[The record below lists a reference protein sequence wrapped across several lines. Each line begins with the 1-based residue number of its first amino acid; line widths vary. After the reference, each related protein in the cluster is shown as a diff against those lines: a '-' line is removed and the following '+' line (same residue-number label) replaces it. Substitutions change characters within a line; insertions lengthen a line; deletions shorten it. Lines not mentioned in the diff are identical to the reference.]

1 MAPAASPSISRAIG
15 IAGTPLDVY
24 LAVEQFIKTA
34 QQPALLEPGGP
45 TLLLNDGNFSVEIR
59 NSHVLLQ
66 AWDGERN
73 LARRI
78 VRVGQYTRGKL
89 SLVIEKFGRRE
100 GELFLLD
107 LADPRTEPWER
118 RGSRMMFRERFRL
131 FLAREFSGCNM
142 RGLSCEADLEHSLS
156 PAFPRALLTRGRT
169 GLAAIGAAPDT
180 SDAAAM
186 LTFGLIWLDYL
197 RRREP
202 RLSIEG
208 LVLLAPRGQE
218 QATSLRLPFLGSAR
232 FEMFTYAADDF
243 ATRLDPKDYG
253 NLETVLH
260 PCRGTAPGAPAL
272 DSLRDVPGFEYLEK
286 SDGSASLRINGL
298 EFARMAGNQIRYG
311 LDHRV
316 PAQLSEVEDLAREL
330 SRMRH
335 AGSDDRENALYKRA
349 PELWLESQV
358 RSNPEIVD
366 ASLLRAPIYGQVP
379 AFSGGERGVIDLLAA
394 DRSGRLAVVELKA
407 SPDIHLPLQALD
419 YWMRVK
425 RHIDRGEFSGLGYFP
440 GLPLGT
446 EAPRLLLVAP
456 ALEFHPTT
464 ESILRYFSPEVP
476 VERIAVGANWRAE
489 LRVMFRGCGGVT
501 T

>member
-1 MAPAASPSISRAIG
+1 MASAPPYLSRGIG
-15 IAGTPLDVY
+15 TPGTPLDTY
-24 LAVEQFIKTA
+24 LAIERFIETS

-45 TLLLNDGNFSVEIR
+45 TLRLSNGNFSVEIK

-66 AWDGERN
+66 AWDGDHN

-78 VRVGQYTRGKL
+78 VRLGPQTRGKL

-131 FLAREFSGCNM
+131 FLAREFTGWNV

-169 GLAAIGAAPDT
+169 GLAAIGAAV
-180 SDAAAM
+180 DADAGAM

-208 LVLLAPRGQE
+208 LVLFAPRGQE
-218 QATSLRLPFLGSAR
+218 QSTSLRLPFLAAAR
-232 FEMFTYAADDF
+232 FEMFTYAEDDL
-243 ATRLDPKDYG
+243 ATRLDPADYG
-253 NLETVLH
+253 NLDTVLH
-260 PCRGTAPGAPAL
+260 PCASPAPVAPGL
-272 DSLRDVPGFEYLEK
+272 DSLRAAPGFECLAK

-298 EFARMAGNQIRYG
+298 EFARIDGERISYG
-311 LDHRV
+311 LDRRV
-316 PAQLSEVEDLAREL
+316 PAQLSELEDLAREL

-335 AGSDDRENALYKRA
+335 ADSEDRENALYKRA

-358 RSNPEIVD
+358 RSNPEVID
-366 ASLLRAPIYGQVP
+366 AALLRAPIYGQVP

-394 DRSGRLAVVELKA
+394 DRSGRLAVLELKA

-440 GLPLGT
+440 GLPLGRQ
-446 EAPRLLLVAP
+446 APRLLLVAP
-456 ALEFHPTT
+456 ALDFHPAT
-464 ESILRYFSPEVP
+464 ESILRYFSPDVP
-476 VERIAVGANWRAE
+476 VERIGVGANWRAE
-489 LRVMFRGCGGVT
+489 LRVMFRGLGASD
-501 T
+501 